1 MNHSVQPSCKATQI
15 NRASLVTPPKAGY
28 GKMTGGIGMATFFMF
43 GKYSHE
49 ALKKISPERTRKAI
63 NTIQKFGGRV
73 KSVYAMLGGNDLVFI
88 VTLPGAAQAT
98 MVSIALTKLTGISFS
113 TSEAIPVDQFDK
125 LAKEM

>member
-1 MNHSVQPSCKATQI
+1 
-15 NRASLVTPPKAGY
+15 
-28 GKMTGGIGMATFFMF
+28 MATFFLF

-49 ALKKISPERTRKAI
+49 ALKKISPDRTRKAI
-63 NTIQKFGGRV
+63 TLIQKSGGRV

-98 MVSIALTKLTGISFS
+98 MVSIALTRLTGISFT

-125 LAKEM
+125 LAKEMGA